1 MYLSTDLKFFEVDPM
16 VLTNEVF
23 KLRLCL
29 KKCTKV
35 PSPVFIMKQRKRVKK
50 EKGSILQNQMRKD
63 CAITHI
69 PLRMNRGILHF
80 AANYIDS
87 FGEECV

>member
-1 MYLSTDLKFFEVDPM
+1 MCYHTHSSP
-16 VLTNEVF
+16 NELIDF
-23 KLRLCL
+23 AHTEGTLREGL
-29 KKCTKV
+29 
-35 PSPVFIMKQRKRVKK
+35 
-50 EKGSILQNQMRKD
+50 GSILRKD